1 MKGLKDIFNKTNKR
15 FHYNDIFGIKES
27 ICFRDLTATEQVWAM
42 RRLWATISLTLS
54 QSIVRVLKD
63 DTKTPIGVKLSA
75 SKLAFHVKRSG
86 RSIDA
91 TDFYRLLR
99 ASIVR
104 IGLELLVKYK
114 LVIVTE
120 TVRGKPTKHMPKLVS
135 YITVWRVKD
144 IWFA

>member
-1 MKGLKDIFNKTNKR
+1 MLKD
-15 FHYNDIFGIKES
+15 G
-27 ICFRDLTATEQVWAM
+27 
-42 RRLWATISLTLS
+42 
-54 QSIVRVLKD
+54 
-63 DTKTPIGVKLSA
+63 TKTPIGERFAA
-75 SKLAFHVKRSG
+75 SSLAFRVKRSG

-104 IGLELLVKYK
+104 IGLELLVRNR
-114 LVIVTE
+114 LVIITE

-144 IWFA
+144 I